1 MNGVTISM
9 TPSAPRSAIEQLR
22 SLHDA
27 RRSLHGALIAFGILA
42 AVWMLDFRTTEDN
55 DLSIFLRIYL
65 GIYATAFGAFL
76 LLDSDERPRIPGLT
90 PFLGSVALFVLVA
103 FSTGLFS
110 GQTLPQMFALAT
122 PSFIYISSAYATARM
137 VTTTNPSTMRKL
149 LAVICVGYVISGV
162 VVQRL
167 IGGEIDFATIRYQIL
182 TGATVPALGYL
193 ECLLLFGLTVTEWAA
208 LTGGFL
214 VVFLSVTRTYLIA
227 ALVQFA
233 GILPGV
239 SRLISP
245 RLLALALAGLLF
257 IAGLMQ
263 YGAFGLDRWTER
275 LYNTKTSRGGDV
287 TLYSRESEWSYM
299 TSAFLRGGRTMM
311 VGNGLAAETVFYFPP
326 EIGGGSS
333 RSVGFGHNQHLS
345 ILFTGGLAGGGLL
358 LFLQFL
364 QGLQSVQLLMRL
376 SRMRDRHSD
385 TLFLAAWGALII
397 IGVIATT
404 FFSSVL
410 NNRSWSLWYG
420 LGTGLFLGAR
430 ARYMRDMVR
439 GVVADAPG
447 VAAMRKDNDPAL
459 PPAVA
464 RRRDVLEGKAEYVV
478 AEPVIPPARVAAKT
492 RSRAA
497 LLPPAVLRRRAL
509 LAGDEPQER

>member
-1 MNGVTISM
+1 MNGVGISM
-9 TPSAPRSAIEQLR
+9 TPSGPRSALGQLGA
-22 SLHDA
+22 LHDA
-27 RRSLHGALIAFGILA
+27 RRPFNGALIAFGILA
-42 AVWMLDFRTTEDN
+42 ASWMLDFRTTEDN
-55 DLSIFLRIYL
+55 DLSIFLRIYF
-65 GIYATAFGAFL
+65 GIYAAAFGAFL
-76 LLDSDERPRIPGLT
+76 LLDSDERPQIPGLT
-90 PFLGSVALFVLVA
+90 PFLGAVALFVLVA
-103 FSTGLFS
+103 VSTGLFS
-110 GQTLPQMFALAT
+110 GQALPQMFALAT

-137 VTTTNPSTMRKL
+137 VATTNPSTMRKI
-149 LAVICVGYVISGV
+149 LAVICVGYIISGV
-162 VVQRL
+162 LVQRL

-193 ECLLLFGLTVTEWAA
+193 ECLLLFGLTLTEWAA

-227 ALVQFA
+227 ALVQFS

-239 SRLISP
+239 SRLVSP

-275 LYNTKTSRGGDV
+275 LYNTKSSRGGDV
-287 TLYSRESEWSYM
+287 TLYTRESEWSFM

-311 VGNGLAAETVFYFPP
+311 VGNGLAAETTFYFPP

-358 LFLQFL
+358 LFMQFL
-364 QGLQSVQLLMRL
+364 QGLQSVQFLMRL
-376 SRMRDRHSD
+376 SRMRERHSD
-385 TLFLAAWGALII
+385 TLFLAAWGALIV
-397 IGVIATT
+397 IGVISTT

-430 ARYMRDMVR
+430 ARYMRDMLH
-439 GVVADAPG
+439 GVVPDALA
-447 VAAMRKDNDPAL
+447 VSATRRDNGPAL

-464 RRRDVLEGKAEYVV
+464 RRRDVLEGKTENIPS
-478 AEPVIPPARVAAKT
+478 EPEALPATGATKT
-492 RSRAA
+492 RARAA

-509 LAGDEPQER
+509 LSGDEPQER